1 MAELNKDGLVVG
13 QEVDFTTI
21 MRVNRERAKGVEHDN
36 INKPEIRNTGDADLP
51 VVQKTERPKK
61 TKKSQS

>member
-21 MRVNRERAKGVEHDN
+21 MRINRERAQGVKNEAEP
-36 INKPEIRNTGDADLP
+36 KPEPTAS
-51 VVQKTERPKK
+51 RPKK
-61 TKKSQS
+61 SSVSNVSKAKEKKEA

>member
-21 MRVNRERAKGVEHDN
+21 MRVNRERAKGAKNEPEQ
-36 INKPEIRNTGDADLP
+36 KPEPATS
-51 VVQKTERPKK
+51 RPKK
-61 TKKSQS
+61 PSVSGVSKAKEKKEA